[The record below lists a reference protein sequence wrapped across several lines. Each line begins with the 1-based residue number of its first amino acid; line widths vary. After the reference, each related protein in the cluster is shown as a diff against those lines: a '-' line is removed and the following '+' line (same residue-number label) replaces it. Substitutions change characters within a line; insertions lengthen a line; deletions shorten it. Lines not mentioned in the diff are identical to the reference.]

1 MVDPE
6 KMVYDPERV
15 RNLEIEL
22 KVAPSMD
29 TPVYRQIIDD
39 MLFQLLQGQMIDIGM
54 FLENSSLPFAD
65 RLLEQIRQRQQQ
77 MAQQG
82 AIPGGNII
90 DPALAEQVQQ
100 GAQQNGNPQAMDM
113 INKLMSQPV

>member
-1 MVDPE
+1 
-6 KMVYDPERV
+6 
-15 RNLEIEL
+15 
-22 KVAPSMD
+22 MD

-77 MAQQG
+77 MQQQG
-82 AIPGGNII
+82 AIPGGDII
-90 DPALAEQVQQ
+90 DPALMQEVQQ
-100 GAQQNGNPQAMDM
+100 QASQKANPQAMDM
-113 INKLMSQPV
+113 INKLMQQPV